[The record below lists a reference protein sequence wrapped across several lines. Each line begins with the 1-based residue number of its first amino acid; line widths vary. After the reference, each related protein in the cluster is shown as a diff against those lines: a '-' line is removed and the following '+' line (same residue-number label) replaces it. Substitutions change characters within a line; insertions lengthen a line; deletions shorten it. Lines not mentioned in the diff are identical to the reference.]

1 MAHTPSHNTSP
12 SSNLN
17 LQQDLISGFGN
28 LPLAYVQG
36 AVPLSTLAAYV
47 RDAAYEPIIMP
58 NFEAQEA
65 QIVGNIETALADKP
79 DLLEEALYLLAE
91 VSAGTLSPEA
101 AQQRFAIAEGSAA
114 LGQQS
119 PTAQLVS
126 VLLGDA
132 QNLADSV
139 RQFTTDND
147 IVQLDGQAY
156 KRRSADER
164 NKLLRD
170 YGLDNVLSDP
180 ELYGFEKQ
188 ARELA
193 NLDRNVSN
201 LNARRDR
208 AALQGDNAAK
218 RLAEAESVMAAFVE
232 QQEAERAGRPRLR
245 AATDMRRSVANAGTA
260 RAALARQSMSQPAQ
274 GGTEDQYYMGSD
286 GKLYLREA
294 PLTAQEKAK
303 VNFGSGIDAEDPM
316 FQGWGG
322 SPDLVNPWNERQ
334 STASGAVG
342 RAVTVPASV
351 SAPYTD
357 ADLRRLRDE
366 ARSLEAE
373 QKIAGV
379 QAGMQKGLRDYLAS
393 KADRY
398 MDPAEQ
404 LLTQGLAQM
413 GAAVT
418 PARSSKPKI
427 KLDSGTIS
435 RIVNGI

>member
-1 MAHTPSHNTSP
+1 MAHTPTHKTSA
-12 SSNLN
+12 SQNLN
-17 LQQDLISGFGN
+17 FQQDLISGFGN

-47 RDAAYEPIIMP
+47 RDASYEPIIMP

-126 VLLGDA
+126 VLLSDA

-201 LNARRDR
+201 LNERRDR

-218 RLAEAESVMAAFVE
+218 RLAEAESVMAAYL
-232 QQEAERAGRPRLR
+232 QEKADRAPSR
-245 AATDMRRSVANAGTA
+245 AATGARRSVQNAGVA
-260 RAALARQSMSQPAQ
+260 DRA
-274 GGTEDQYYMGSD
+274 GI
-286 GKLYLREA
+286 
-294 PLTAQEKAK
+294 KA
-303 VNFGSGIDAEDPM
+303 
-316 FQGWGG
+316 
-322 SPDLVNPWNERQ
+322 
-334 STASGAVG
+334 G
-342 RAVTVPASV
+342 RAVDTTVYDEKFQENLLAEAMNRNAAVAPYAQGAELVPSPGVMGAGGSV
-351 SAPYTD
+351 PLSTSDRPVAAPEVPVRSGTVYKAPTYTD

-393 KADRY
+393 KPDRY
-398 MDPAEQ
+398 MAPAER

>member
-1 MAHTPSHNTSP
+1 MAHTPTHNTSA

-47 RDAAYEPIIMP
+47 RDASYEPIVMP

-101 AQQRFAIAEGSAA
+101 AQQRFAVAEGSAA

-132 QNLADSV
+132 QDLADSV

-201 LNARRDR
+201 LNERRDR

-218 RLAEAESVMAAFVE
+218 RLAEAESVMAA
-232 QQEAERAGRPRLR
+232 
-245 AATDMRRSVANAGTA
+245 
-260 RAALARQSMSQPAQ
+260 
-274 GGTEDQYYMGSD
+274 
-286 GKLYLREA
+286 YL
-294 PLTAQEKAK
+294 QEKADRAPSRSATGARRP
-303 VNFGSGIDAEDPM
+303 VQNAGVADRAGIKA
-316 FQGWGG
+316 
-322 SPDLVNPWNERQ
+322 
-334 STASGAVG
+334 G
-342 RAVTVPASV
+342 RAVDTTVYDENFQENLLAEAMNRNAAVAPYAQGAELVPSPGVMGAGGSV
-351 SAPYTD
+351 PLSTSDRPVAAPEVPVRSGTVYKAPTYTD

-398 MDPAEQ
+398 MAPAEQ

-413 GAAVT
+413 GAAVA

>member
-1 MAHTPSHNTSP
+1 MAHTPTHNTSA
-12 SSNLN
+12 SRNLN

-36 AVPLSTLAAYV
+36 AIPLSTLAAYV

-126 VLLGDA
+126 VLLDDA

-147 IVQLDGQAY
+147 IVELDGQAY

-218 RLAEAESVMAAFVE
+218 RLAEAESVMAAFLD
-232 QQEAERAGRPRLR
+232 QQEAERESRPGSR
-245 AATDMRRSVANAGTA
+245 AATGARRPVQNAGTGVSNRVTPYQQVQQRKAAEEAAMEQA
-260 RAALARQSMSQPAQ
+260 RVAGLSPYQITQAGRDVRRGEIPAAQRASESR
-274 GGTEDQYYMGSD
+274 TV
-286 GKLYLREA
+286 
-294 PLTAQEKAK
+294 T
-303 VNFGSGIDAEDPM
+303 
-316 FQGWGG
+316 
-322 SPDLVNPWNERQ
+322 SP
-334 STASGAVG
+334 
-342 RAVTVPASV
+342 
-351 SAPYTD
+351 APYTD

-398 MDPAEQ
+398 MAPAEQ
-404 LLTQGLAQM
+404 LLTQGLSQM
-413 GAAVT
+413 GAAVA